1 MTGNNE
7 FKAELY
13 ERFSK
18 VSGEYSARQRA
29 FILELFD
36 KLTRE
41 EKTAVEDKNAA
52 AEPVKSVFNN
62 IN

>member
-1 MTGNNE
+1 MTSNSE

-29 FILELFD
+29 FVLELFD

-41 EKTAVEDKNAA
+41 DKPVEDKNAA

-62 IN
+62 I